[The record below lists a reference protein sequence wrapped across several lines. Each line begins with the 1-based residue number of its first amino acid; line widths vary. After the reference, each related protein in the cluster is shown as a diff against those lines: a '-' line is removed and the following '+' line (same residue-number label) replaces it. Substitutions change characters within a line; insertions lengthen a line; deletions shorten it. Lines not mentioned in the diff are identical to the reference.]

1 MQAFLRARKSD
12 CGWQV
17 VVASALMEWTGE
29 RAESI
34 ARNIFEQV
42 GMAKFAGEPGFVA
55 AYVSFLTGTHEAAN
69 TTHGTTTHGT
79 TTNVLL
85 L

>member
-1 MQAFLRARKSD
+1 M
-12 CGWQV
+12 
-17 VVASALMEWTGE
+17 VASALMEWTGE

-55 AYVSFLTGTHEAAN
+55 AYVDFLTGTLRCAVSVH
-69 TTHGTTTHGT
+69 TYK
-79 TTNVLL
+79 VCDLL
-85 L
+85 HQ